1 MSVESQHTPGL
12 ARFVNNGLRWSG
24 SSYQLSGWSSL
35 KKQQCNA
42 LGVKSEA
49 VNHRY
54 LTRSLYHG

>member
-1 MSVESQHTPGL
+1 MECL
-12 ARFVNNGLRWSG
+12 
-24 SSYQLSGWSSL
+24 SYQLSGWSSL

-54 LTRSLYHG
+54 LNRSLYHGVRRSDSAAER